1 MHTTDNMADRRRHIV
16 IADDFPEMLETVERR
31 LAPQFEIV
39 GKVADGLALIECA
52 CRLQPDLLLI
62 DVSMP
67 KLNGIEALRRLRSLG
82 VQIPAIILTNHDDED
97 VATEALS
104 AGSQGFVVKSHLGT
118 DLSLAIAEVLAGR
131 TFISR
136 ALREKLSKKE
146 EQKRAE
152 GESQFDVHA
161 IEVLLD
167 HSGLMIKRT
176 ETAVWQAGRAPG
188 CWAKT
193 LFVEKESDISTSL
206 IRMDPGTRFPRH
218 RHAGTEEVFLLE
230 GDLVVEGEKMKPGDY
245 CRAEIGSTHAE
256 SYTDSGCVF
265 LLKASQLDELFE

>member
-1 MHTTDNMADRRRHIV
+1 MYTTNSLLSRRGRIV
-16 IADDFPEMLETVERR
+16 IADDFPEMLEAVERLLGR
-31 LAPQFEIV
+31 HFEIV

-97 VATEALS
+97 LAAETLS
-104 AGSQGFVVKSHLGT
+104 AGSHGFVVKSHMGT
-118 DLSLAIAEVLAGR
+118 DLSLAITEVLAGR

-136 ALREKLSKKE
+136 AVREKLPTKE
-146 EQKRAE
+146 ELGRAE
-152 GESQFDVHA
+152 GESQLDMQA

-167 HSGLMIKRT
+167 RSGLMIKRT
-176 ETAVWQAGRAPG
+176 ETAGWQAGRAPG

-193 LFVEKESDISTSL
+193 LFVEKESNISTSL
-206 IRMDPGTRFPRH
+206 IRMDPGIRFPSH

-230 GDLVVEGEKMKPGDY
+230 GDLVVEGQKMKPGDY